1 MAIEF
6 GTVVQTQLGQDY
18 QRFVHKFCALC
29 FRRQNTEDDFVQIQI
44 CLTQNVDSPAKS
56 DTIFRDLKR
65 EFAAKMVNGVESR
78 LLVPSKN
85 AFQYLNQSLGML
97 TVQMGENLDRSVDTT
112 AMAALISRVLEK
124 TFVALMESGQ
134 FLKEQ

>member
-6 GTVVQTQLGQDY
+6 GIVVQTQLGQDY

-29 FRRQNTEDDFVQIQI
+29 FLRQNTEDDFVQIQI

-97 TVQMGENLDRSVDTT
+97 TVQMGENLDPSVDTT
-112 AMAALISRVLEK
+112 AMAASISRVLEK
-124 TFVALMESGQ
+124 TFVALMENGQ